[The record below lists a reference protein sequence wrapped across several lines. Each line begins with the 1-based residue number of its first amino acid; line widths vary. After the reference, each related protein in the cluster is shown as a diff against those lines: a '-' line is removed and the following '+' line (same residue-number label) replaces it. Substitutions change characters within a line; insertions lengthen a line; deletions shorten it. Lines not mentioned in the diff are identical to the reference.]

1 MQQARS
7 NGQEIGAAD
16 PSAAVGNFLKFAVN
30 LVGAKSVV
38 EIGTGSGV
46 GGLWLLS
53 GMAADSVL
61 TTIDSEREHSK
72 IARTVFEDADIAP
85 TKYRIITGKL
95 IEVIGKLAD
104 NAYDLVIIRPAL
116 DLFEMV
122 QESYRLLKPGGL
134 LIIDQA
140 LSGGKVADP
149 TQRDPESIA
158 RRDAIKVVKEDERWA
173 ASLLPI
179 GEGLLLANKLTQMRQ
194 PSDTPWW
201 QASAETKPVRMV
213 SSRSTSNFFVVA
225 VVIALIAG
233 GFGAAIG
240 RGSATNLGANLV
252 QTTNSIERA
261 PDSIAGLAARV
272 IPAVV
277 SIAVKGFSGSGT
289 GSGFF
294 LDSDGFILTNNH
306 VVEAAARSGTIT
318 VELSDGKKYRAKLI
332 GRDSSYD
339 LAVLKIDVVGAP
351 TLQLGNSEQVQVG
364 DAVIAIGSPLGLSG
378 TVTSGIISSKNRAVT
393 TGNGNG
399 ESSFINAL
407 QTDAAINP
415 GNSGG
420 PLVDATGAVI
430 GVNSA
435 IATLGFSSQAGSIG
449 LGFAIPINQA
459 KKTAEQLIKT
469 GSATY
474 PIMGISVDTRFTGT
488 GALIT
493 SEGVGITPGGPAD
506 KVGLKAGDVIIEFDG
521 SEVDNS
527 DELIVMI
534 RSKSVGD
541 KVKIKYKRNS
551 LTKEVTVTLIAS
563 KE

>member
-1 MQQARS
+1 M
-7 NGQEIGAAD
+7 
-16 PSAAVGNFLKFAVN
+16 K
-30 LVGAKSVV
+30 
-38 EIGTGSGV
+38 
-46 GGLWLLS
+46 
-53 GMAADSVL
+53 
-61 TTIDSEREHSK
+61 
-72 IARTVFEDADIAP
+72 
-85 TKYRIITGKL
+85 
-95 IEVIGKLAD
+95 
-104 NAYDLVIIRPAL
+104 
-116 DLFEMV
+116 
-122 QESYRLLKPGGL
+122 
-134 LIIDQA
+134 
-140 LSGGKVADP
+140 
-149 TQRDPESIA
+149 
-158 RRDAIKVVKEDERWA
+158 
-173 ASLLPI
+173 
-179 GEGLLLANKLTQMRQ
+179 Q

-201 QASAETKPVRMV
+201 QASAEPKQFQIIARK
-213 SSRSTSNFFVVA
+213 SNSNFFVAA
-225 VVIALIAG
+225 VVIALVAG
-233 GFGAAIG
+233 GLGSVIG
-240 RGSATNLGANLV
+240 RGSATNIGANLV
-252 QTTNSIERA
+252 QTSNSVERA
-261 PDSIAGLAARV
+261 PDSIAALAARV

-277 SIAVKGFSGSGT
+277 SISVKGSGGSGT

-306 VVEAAARSGTIT
+306 VVESAARTGTIT

-332 GRDSSYD
+332 GRDGPYD
-339 LAVLKIDVVGAP
+339 LAVLKIEVVGAP
-351 TLQLGNSEQVQVG
+351 TLQLGDSDAAQVG

-393 TGNGNG
+393 TGNGSG

-459 KKTAEQLIKT
+459 KKTTEQLIRT

-474 PIMGISVDTRFTGT
+474 PVMGISVDTRYNGT

-493 SEGVGITPGGPAD
+493 SEGVGITPGGPAA
-506 KVGLKAGDVIIEFDG
+506 KAGLQAGDVIIEFNG

-534 RSKSVGD
+534 RSKNVGD
-541 KVKIKYKRNS
+541 KVKIKYKRGN
-551 LTKEVTVTLIAS
+551 LTKEITVTLAAS

>member
-1 MQQARS
+1 M
-7 NGQEIGAAD
+7 N
-16 PSAAVGNFLKFAVN
+16 
-30 LVGAKSVV
+30 
-38 EIGTGSGV
+38 
-46 GGLWLLS
+46 
-53 GMAADSVL
+53 
-61 TTIDSEREHSK
+61 
-72 IARTVFEDADIAP
+72 
-85 TKYRIITGKL
+85 
-95 IEVIGKLAD
+95 
-104 NAYDLVIIRPAL
+104 
-116 DLFEMV
+116 
-122 QESYRLLKPGGL
+122 
-134 LIIDQA
+134 
-140 LSGGKVADP
+140 
-149 TQRDPESIA
+149 
-158 RRDAIKVVKEDERWA
+158 
-173 ASLLPI
+173 
-179 GEGLLLANKLTQMRQ
+179 Q

-201 QASAETKPVRMV
+201 QGSAEPKQVRIV
-213 SSRSTSNFFVVA
+213 SSRSNSNFFVIA
-225 VVIALIAG
+225 VVIALLAG

-240 RGSATNLGANLV
+240 RSSATNIGANLV
-252 QTTNSIERA
+252 QTSNTVERA
-261 PDSIAGLAARV
+261 PDSIAALAARV

-277 SIAVKGFSGSGT
+277 SISVKGSAGSGT

-306 VVEAAARSGTIT
+306 VVESAARSGTIT

-332 GRDSSYD
+332 GRDAPYD

-351 TLQLGNSEQVQVG
+351 TLQLGNSDTVQVV

-393 TGNGNG
+393 TGNGSG

-459 KKTAEQLIKT
+459 KKTTEQLIRT

-474 PIMGISVDTRFTGT
+474 PIMGISVDTRYTGT

-493 SEGVGITPGGPAD
+493 SEGVGITPGGPAA
-506 KVGLKAGDVIIEFDG
+506 KAGLRAGDVIIEFDG
-521 SEVDNS
+521 SEVENS

-534 RSKSVGD
+534 RSKNVGD
-541 KVKIKYKRNS
+541 KIKVKYKRGN
-551 LTKEVTVTLIAS
+551 LTREVTVTLAAS

>member
-1 MQQARS
+1 
-7 NGQEIGAAD
+7 
-16 PSAAVGNFLKFAVN
+16 
-30 LVGAKSVV
+30 
-38 EIGTGSGV
+38 
-46 GGLWLLS
+46 
-53 GMAADSVL
+53 
-61 TTIDSEREHSK
+61 
-72 IARTVFEDADIAP
+72 
-85 TKYRIITGKL
+85 
-95 IEVIGKLAD
+95 
-104 NAYDLVIIRPAL
+104 
-116 DLFEMV
+116 
-122 QESYRLLKPGGL
+122 
-134 LIIDQA
+134 
-140 LSGGKVADP
+140 
-149 TQRDPESIA
+149 
-158 RRDAIKVVKEDERWA
+158 
-173 ASLLPI
+173 
-179 GEGLLLANKLTQMRQ
+179 MRQ

-201 QASAETKPVRMV
+201 QASAETKPVRIV

-240 RGSATNLGANLV
+240 RSSATNLGANLV
-252 QTTNSIERA
+252 ETTNSIERA

-306 VVEAAARSGTIT
+306 VVEGAARSGTIT

-541 KVKIKYKRNS
+541 KVKIKYKRNN
-551 LTKEVTVTLIAS
+551 LTKEVTVTLTAS
-563 KE
+563 KG

>member
-1 MQQARS
+1 
-7 NGQEIGAAD
+7 
-16 PSAAVGNFLKFAVN
+16 
-30 LVGAKSVV
+30 
-38 EIGTGSGV
+38 
-46 GGLWLLS
+46 
-53 GMAADSVL
+53 
-61 TTIDSEREHSK
+61 
-72 IARTVFEDADIAP
+72 
-85 TKYRIITGKL
+85 
-95 IEVIGKLAD
+95 
-104 NAYDLVIIRPAL
+104 
-116 DLFEMV
+116 
-122 QESYRLLKPGGL
+122 
-134 LIIDQA
+134 
-140 LSGGKVADP
+140 
-149 TQRDPESIA
+149 
-158 RRDAIKVVKEDERWA
+158 
-173 ASLLPI
+173 
-179 GEGLLLANKLTQMRQ
+179 MRQ

-201 QASAETKPVRMV
+201 QASAETKPVRIV

-240 RGSATNLGANLV
+240 RSSATNLGANLV

-277 SIAVKGFSGSGT
+277 SIAVKGLSGSGT

-541 KVKIKYKRNS
+541 KVKIKYKRNN
-551 LTKEVTVTLIAS
+551 LTKEVTVTLTAS
-563 KE
+563 KG